1 MPTAWEL
8 AESHVQG
15 RAMRLL
21 ASTDNTCV
29 LVAQLFCKSLSA
41 ECVQLDAIHR
51 ASRQTQLAAG
61 AQRRDHR
68 MHVLGAAN
76 DRIHRAGLDAL
87 GATDA
92 VGFHNPG
99 HLRRLVRA
107 ACAVVGA
114 CWYMQHLC

>member
-1 MPTAWEL
+1 MAWEL
-8 AESHVQG
+8 AQSHVQG
-15 RAMRLL
+15 GAMRLL
-21 ASTDNTCV
+21 ASTDDRCV
-29 LVAQLFCKSLSA
+29 LVTQLLCKLLLSA

-68 MHVLGAAN
+68 MHVLGSAN
-76 DRIHRAGLDAL
+76 DRIHRASLDAL

-99 HLRRLVRA
+99 HLRWLVRA

-114 CWYMQHLC
+114 CWYVQHLC